1 MKTQEYLDALENIK
15 AQIKEKKEAIHQL
28 TKDYIDANKPC
39 ELETLVKITRDS
51 GRVTIGHVKSFAI
64 FSDRNVYASA
74 IKPEKG
80 AQQYIS
86 QPYKSLEIL

>member
-1 MKTQEYLDALENIK
+1 MKKDQYLAALETIK
-15 AQIKEKKEAIHQL
+15 AQIKEKNEAINEL
-28 TKDYIDANKPC
+28 TAKYIDANKPC
-39 ELETLVKITRDS
+39 ELETMVKITRDS
-51 GRVTIGHVKSFAI
+51 GRVSIGVVKSFAI
-64 FSDRNVYASA
+64 FMDKNVYVSA